1 MAILQ
6 RTKGTCSGFNLYIR
20 KIFLEIYIKRAYNK
34 FIIIILKGF
43 IISCKKHTQRG
54 AFMLSKEKLIK
65 SERIFE
71 GKIINLRVDT
81 VEVVQNG
88 NITTRELV
96 EHPGGVGI
104 VAVTK
109 ENKVCMVKQYRRPFD
124 EMIMEIPAGKL
135 EWGEDHYHCGVRE
148 LREETGYSA
157 EQFIYLGEFYAT
169 PGFCN
174 EKIHIY
180 LATGLHAGEND
191 LDENEFIELYE
202 YSFDDLIDM
211 IMENK
216 IKDGKTVI
224 GVLKA
229 YTYLKRNNIL

>member
-1 MAILQ
+1 M
-6 RTKGTCSGFNLYIR
+6 
-20 KIFLEIYIKRAYNK
+20 
-34 FIIIILKGF
+34 LK
-43 IISCKKHTQRG
+43 
-54 AFMLSKEKLIK
+54 KEKLIK
-65 SERIFE
+65 SDTIFK

-104 VAVTK
+104 VVVTP
-109 ENKVCMVKQYRRPFD
+109 ENKVCLVKQYRRPFD
-124 EMIMEIPAGKL
+124 EIIMEIPAGKL
-135 EWGEDHYHCGVRE
+135 EWGEDHYACGVRE
-148 LREETGYSA
+148 LREETGYTA
-157 EQFIYLGEFYAT
+157 EQFVYLGEFYST

-180 LATGLHAGEND
+180 LAMGLTAGEKD

-202 YSFDDLIDM
+202 YSFDELMDM
-211 IMENK
+211 VSENK

-224 GVLKA
+224 GILRA
-229 YTYLKRNNIL
+229 YDYLNRKK